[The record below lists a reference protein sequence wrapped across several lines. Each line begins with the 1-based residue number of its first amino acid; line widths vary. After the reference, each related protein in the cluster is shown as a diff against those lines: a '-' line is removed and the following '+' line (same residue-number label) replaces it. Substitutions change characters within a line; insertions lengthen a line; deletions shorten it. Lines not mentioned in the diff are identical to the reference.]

1 MLSAPHRGE
10 CDGRDGHVNRALVEL
25 AQQGDRDA
33 YEALVHGSARRLYL
47 IAYRI
52 VRDVDQAEEAV
63 QRTLVAIWQDLPSL
77 RDPDRF
83 DSWTYRIL
91 VRFCEEDSRR
101 RRRIGVTVVNLSEA
115 MTVASNGVA
124 DITVRD
130 QLDRAFQ
137 SLSHAHRA
145 VIVLHHFVGLS
156 LGEIADVLDIPYGTV
171 GSRLHHALRA
181 MRASIDAADRE
192 IASEGQPA

>member
-1 MLSAPHRGE
+1 VS
-10 CDGRDGHVNRALVEL
+10 RALVEL

-33 YEALVHGSARRLYL
+33 YEALVRASARSLYL

-52 VRDVDQAEEAV
+52 VRDVDLAEDAV

-83 DSWTYRIL
+83 DAWTYRIL
-91 VRFCEEDSRR
+91 IRFCGEEARR
-101 RRRIGVTVVNLSEA
+101 RRRIGVTIVDISEVTPITA
-115 MTVASNGVA
+115 DGVA
-124 DITVRD
+124 DIAVRD

-137 SLSHAHRA
+137 TLSQPHRA
-145 VIVLHHFVGLS
+145 VVVLHHYVGLS

-171 GSRLHHALRA
+171 GSRLHHAMRA
-181 MRASIDAADRE
+181 MRASIEAADRE
-192 IASEGQPA
+192 TVPGGQPA

>member
-1 MLSAPHRGE
+1 VDRG
-10 CDGRDGHVNRALVEL
+10 LVAL

-33 YEALVHGSARRLYL
+33 YEALARGSARRLYL

-52 VRDVDQAEEAV
+52 ARDVDQAEDAV
-63 QRTLVAIWQDLPSL
+63 QRTLIAIWQDLPSL

-83 DSWTYRIL
+83 DAWTYRIL
-91 VRFCEEDSRR
+91 VRFCEEESRR
-101 RRRIGVTVVNLSEA
+101 RRRIGVTIVDLSEA
-115 MTVASNGVA
+115 MVVASNDGA
-124 DITVRD
+124 DIAVRD
-130 QLDRAFQ
+130 QLERAFA

-145 VIVLHHFVGLS
+145 VIVLHHFAGLS

-181 MRASIDAADRE
+181 MRASIESTDRQV
-192 IASEGQPA
+192 IRGGQPA